1 MTQQTEVAI
10 PKGQLY
16 FGVEKLL
23 LLDRVYLKL
32 VRTGIALCSLYML
45 LLLIN
50 NLEVSAWQ
58 MAFYVG
64 AWVLTAVVLFLL
76 RHHSDAKAISY
87 AQMQEVTFK
96 KARFGY
102 TNPVMEVLFLN
113 ERQVLKKRYVQL
125 TEEQIA
131 DVAAILRIK
140 GVVVEA

>member
-1 MTQQTEVAI
+1 MVQQTEVAI

-23 LLDRVYLKL
+23 LLDKVNLKL
-32 VRTGIALCSLYML
+32 VRIGVTLCSLYIL
-45 LLLIN
+45 LLLLN
-50 NLEVSAWQ
+50 NLDVSFWRLLFYVSALL
-58 MAFYVG
+58 
-64 AWVLTAVVLFLL
+64 LTTSMLLVL
-76 RHHSDAKAISY
+76 RHNSDATAISY

-102 TNPVMEVLFLN
+102 TNPVMEILFLN